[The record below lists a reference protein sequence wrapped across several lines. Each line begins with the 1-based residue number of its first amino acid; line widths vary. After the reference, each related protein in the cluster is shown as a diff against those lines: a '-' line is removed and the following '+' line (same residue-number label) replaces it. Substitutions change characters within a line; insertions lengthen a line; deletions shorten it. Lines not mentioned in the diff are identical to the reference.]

1 MHFDFSICLLFE
13 SPITS
18 LNDLLQQEPD
28 RIKLSIFHFSPLK
41 LIVFFYLSTILVYY
55 LFCVGAEKLGYNEP
69 GYSELRNI
77 VN

>member
-1 MHFDFSICLLFE
+1 MVCEKNNLFKTLKNKEWFLHFDLSICLLFE

-28 RIKLSIFHFSPLK
+28 RIKLSIFHFSPFE
-41 LIVFFYLSTILVYY
+41 I
-55 LFCVGAEKLGYNEP
+55 
-69 GYSELRNI
+69 ELHDI

>member
-41 LIVFFYLSTILVYY
+41 LIGFFFTYYY
-55 LFCVGAEKLGYNEP
+55 LFSVGVESLGYNEP
-69 GYSELRNI
+69 GYSELRDI

>member
-41 LIVFFYLSTILVYY
+41 LIGFFLLTILVYY
-55 LFCVGAEKLGYNEP
+55 LFSVGVESLGYNEP
-69 GYSELRNI
+69 RYSELRDI